1 MVGPAACREACEHLG
16 TVYGMSERRACR
28 IIGADRASMRYRSRR
43 PPDAALRARLRQL
56 AHERRRFGY
65 RRLYVLLRREGHMV
79 NRKRVYRLY
88 KAERL
93 MVRRRGGRKRALG
106 MRVPIALPA
115 AANERWSL
123 DFVHDQMVDGRR
135 FRIFAV
141 VDDCTR
147 ECLALVADTS
157 IPGLRVARELDRV
170 VAGRGKPVAIVS
182 DNGTEL
188 TSNAMLRWADERR
201 VAWHYIDPGKP
212 IQNAFV
218 ESFNGRLRD
227 ELLNETLF
235 RSLPHARVVLEAW
248 RRDYNVERPHSSL
261 GWLTP
266 LAYAACLQTP
276 SSQPDKTL
284 PLSGGSASC
293 PVASTAETGFTE
305 PRTLASTG

>member
-1 MVGPAACREACEHLG
+1 MVGPAVCREACVHLQA
-16 TVYGMSERRACR
+16 VYGMSERRACR
-28 IIGADRASMRYRSRR
+28 IIDADRASMRYRSRR
-43 PPDAALRARLRQL
+43 PPDEALRERLRQL
-56 AHERRRFGY
+56 ANERRRFGY

-106 MRVPIALPA
+106 MRAPIPLPS

-157 IPGLRVARELDRV
+157 IPGLRVARELDRIV
-170 VAGRGKPVAIVS
+170 VGHGKPAAIVS

-188 TSNAMLRWADERR
+188 TSNAMLRWTDERR
-201 VAWHYIDPGKP
+201 VAWHYIAPGKP
-212 IQNAFV
+212 TQNAFI

-235 RSLPHARVVLEAW
+235 RSLPHARLVLEAW
-248 RRDYNVERPHSSL
+248 RRDYNAERPHSRL

-266 LAYAACLQTP
+266 QAYAACLQTP

-284 PLSGGSASC
+284 PLFGGSASC
-293 PVASTAETGFTE
+293 PVASTAETRFTE